1 MQLDLG
7 LVWLVKWLAWR
18 WKLMLAFGVLGL
30 VVGGLILGMQGQEWQ
45 ATATIAIVREK
56 SQLVFDDRFTTS
68 QDAWSDRVL
77 QRETLRN
84 LALTVAVERRVI
96 DELGAVLPE
105 QYREPGKLLPGIAVS
120 YPPSSHLLVV
130 SATADSR
137 ELAAAIADAWARQFI
152 SYANDLYGIDTATS
166 SGVEKE
172 LAAAQASYE
181 QVATA
186 LADYI
191 GANRI
196 DELES
201 EIAKVNATLSAYN
214 KLSVDLGIIADEA
227 TQLYQLLQ
235 SDDTDPTASR
245 WSLVLIQTR
254 LMGLAHVSDLPVQL
268 QMAMDLPSD
277 AEQDAATSLRKQR
290 LAVGELLR
298 VVTSWQSEID
308 KILADPA
315 SWENLG
321 QLNQSRHEQQA
332 VLDQLIAKRDVAR
345 EALQALTRKV
355 QEIRIAAGM
364 EGTEVR
370 LASGAQGTEKPDTMG
385 KLSKALFAAVVTCF
399 AGTVLL
405 LIRDGQAANK
415 GRLGAQA
422 EETP

>member
-370 LASGAQGTEKPDTMG
+370 LASGAQGTEKPDTIG

>member
-96 DELGAVLPE
+96 DELGEVLPE

>member
-96 DELGAVLPE
+96 DELGEVLPE

-321 QLNQSRHEQQA
+321 QLTS
-332 VLDQLIAKRDVAR
+332 
-345 EALQALTRKV
+345 
-355 QEIRIAAGM
+355 
-364 EGTEVR
+364 
-370 LASGAQGTEKPDTMG
+370 PDT
-385 KLSKALFAAVVTCF
+385 SSRPCSTS
-399 AGTVLL
+399 
-405 LIRDGQAANK
+405 
-415 GRLGAQA
+415 
-422 EETP
+422 